1 VGAAIEVDAIGKR
14 FRRYRKRPSSIKARL
29 GGGRTQAEDFWAL
42 RDVSFEVPEGSTT
55 GLIGPNG
62 SGKSTLLRIIAGIL
76 RPTTGRVVTRGRIA
90 ALLEL
95 GAGFHAELTGRE
107 NVYLNA
113 SILGLSRAETDA
125 VFGSIVDFAE
135 LEDFIDTQLKFYSS
149 GMVVRLGFSVAVH
162 VDPQILLVDE
172 VLAVGDEAFQRKCLA
187 RIEQFQREGRTI
199 VFVTHAAD
207 LVRQICDQA
216 VMLEKGAIGA
226 SGDPDE
232 VVRRFRLLML
242 KGDLAYATD
251 EGTREVEIVG
261 ASLIREDG
269 SSGERTRVG
278 ETLTLQVDVQA
289 TRPVDD
295 PVISFALHD
304 EHNTFVFGT
313 NTDWKGLRFRPF
325 EGRKRIRFH
334 LRSLPF
340 VQGKY
345 WVTIGVH
352 SRDASVV
359 YHVQEQRYSFVVE
372 AGEEN
377 PGRVYIPVEAE
388 VEDLV
393 ERPADPAASWR

>member
-1 VGAAIEVDAIGKR
+1 MALPAIEVAGIGKR
-14 FRRYRKRPSSIKARL
+14 FKRYRKRPSSIKARV
-29 GGGRTQAEDFWAL
+29 GGGRTRAEEFWAL
-42 RDVSFEVPEGSTT
+42 KDVSFEVPEGSTM

-76 RPTTGRVVTRGRIA
+76 RPSEGRVVTRGRIA

-95 GAGFHAELTGRE
+95 GAGFHPELTGRE

-113 SILGLSRAETDA
+113 SILGLSRSEADA
-125 VFGSIVDFAE
+125 VFASVVEFAE

-162 VDPQILLVDE
+162 VDPQILLIDE

-207 LVRQICDQA
+207 LVRQVCDQA
-216 VMLEKGAIGA
+216 VMLEKGAIRVAGE
-226 SGDPDE
+226 PDN
-232 VVRRFRLLML
+232 VVREFRLFML
-242 KGDLAYATD
+242 RDDLAYATD
-251 EGTREVEIVG
+251 QGTRELEIVS

-269 SSGERTRVG
+269 SSGERATVG
-278 ETLTLQVDVQA
+278 ETLTLQVDLKA
-289 TRPVDD
+289 SRPIDD

-304 EHNTFVFGT
+304 ENNTFVFGT
-313 NTDWKGLRFRPF
+313 NTDWRGLRFRPF
-325 EGRKRIRFH
+325 EGKKRIRFH

-345 WVTIGVH
+345 WVTLGVH
-352 SRDASVV
+352 SRDASIV
-359 YHVQEQRYSFVVE
+359 YHVQEQRYSFVVQV
-372 AGEEN
+372 GEEN
-377 PGRVYIPVEAE
+377 PGKVFIPVDVD
-388 VEDLV
+388 VEDL
-393 ERPADPAASWR
+393 